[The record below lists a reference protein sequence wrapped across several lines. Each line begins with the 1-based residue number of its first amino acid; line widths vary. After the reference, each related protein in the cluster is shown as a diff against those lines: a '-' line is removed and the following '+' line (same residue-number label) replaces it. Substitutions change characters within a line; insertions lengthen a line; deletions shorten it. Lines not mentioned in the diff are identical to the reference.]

1 MPSGSKK
8 QQMRY
13 QQQYQDVVM
22 AEQLDDIVLR
32 RGPASTP
39 ALPDRLVLSPFDSRR
54 LRVKAGDWLLISRSQ
69 PEKESRVNEENEDCP
84 RRDSGGLRLMLR
96 AWPGSNVPQGTAV
109 GGGPLLLGQ
118 FFGKRRQ
125 GEDVNISVRAL
136 PATAKWLAAS
146 KVVLRV
152 LSEGDGRGGGGGG
165 GARETSRRDTPSQSS
180 VTPVLFWKA
189 RLQSVLVGQLV
200 FPGLRLAFASLGQG
214 VSFEVV
220 EVRAARGEMAGGA
233 ESMPDLATLTLK
245 EVTAPPEPRVG
256 LDLESVCEVLP
267 GTRVA
272 VPGLFPHGKAETAT
286 GWRGESS
293 GPKGGERLAE
303 GGWWA
308 SVGGLEAVVDELR
321 QGVEQSLDSPHVFLD
336 RGLRPAR
343 GFLLVGPSG
352 TGKTTL
358 LR

>member
-8 QQMRY
+8 QQIRY

-39 ALPDRLVLSPFDSRR
+39 ALPDRLVLSSLDSRR
-54 LRVKAGDWLLISRSQ
+54 LRVKAGDWLLISGSQ
-69 PEKESRVNEENEDCP
+69 PEKESRVNQENEDCP

-109 GGGPLLLGQ
+109 GGGPLLSGQ

-125 GEDVNISVRAL
+125 GEDVNVSVRAL
-136 PATAKWLAAS
+136 PAMAKWLAAS

-152 LSEGDGRGGGGGG
+152 VPEGDGRESTGG

-180 VTPVLFWKA
+180 VAPVLFWKA
-189 RLQSVLVGQLV
+189 RLHSVLVGQLV

-245 EVTAPPEPRVG
+245 EVTAPQEPRVG

-272 VPGLFPHGKAETAT
+272 VAGLFPHGKAETAT
-286 GWRGESS
+286 GWRGEPS
-293 GPKGGERLAE
+293 GAKWGERLVE

-308 SVGGLEAVVDELR
+308 SVGGLEAVVEELR
-321 QGVEQSLDSPHVFLD
+321 QGVEQSLDSLHVFLD